1 MACAFNSDR
10 EEISQSV
17 LKLHSRHPACTCI
30 VEPRLHLVQ
39 NTSSVGMLLKYKGGT
54 IVHCPTRYSKKRKVD
69 SRGDYLWPRR

>member
-17 LKLHSRHPACTCI
+17 LK
-30 VEPRLHLVQ
+30 LHLVQ